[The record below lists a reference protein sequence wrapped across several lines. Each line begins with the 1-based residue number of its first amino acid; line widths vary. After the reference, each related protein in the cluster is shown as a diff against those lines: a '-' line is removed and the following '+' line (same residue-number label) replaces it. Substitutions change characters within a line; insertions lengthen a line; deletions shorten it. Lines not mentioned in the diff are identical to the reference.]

1 MNQQENNTR
10 YNNNFGYPGDNRQA
24 NPYYTSN
31 NYPNYNGNYNNN
43 GYNNGLPPQPPHS
56 TGGKGGGNFI
66 LGLVLGVALTVLVS
80 GFVFV
85 GMKVYETVDSK
96 NVAKKTGGADSVVNE
111 ETEKKLAAIEDVIDE
126 YYYQDADIDVD
137 AMTEGMYAGM
147 VNALG
152 DPYSVYYT
160 EEEWNDLMQETEG
173 IYYGIGAYLMID
185 PDTGFA
191 KISGVIDNTPAQEA
205 GLRENDLLYLVDGE
219 STMGLELSEI
229 VSRVKGEEGT
239 IVHLTI
245 YREGESDYLEI
256 DVKRRKIESP
266 TVNYEMLENDIGY
279 IQITEFDDVTTDQ
292 FTEALAVV
300 KGNDAKGLILDLRG
314 NPGGSLNVVVD
325 IARELLPK
333 GLVVYTEDKY
343 GKRDEYKC
351 DGKKELDIP
360 LVVLVN
366 GNSASASEILAGA
379 IKDYEKGIL
388 VGTTTF
394 GKGIVQRVLPLT
406 DGTALKL
413 TISAYY
419 TPNGNNIHGVGIE
432 PDVVC
437 EFDSDAY
444 YEDDVDNQLQRAV
457 EEIEKLV
464 R

>member
-1 MNQQENNTR
+1 MDSR
-10 YNNNFGYPGDNRQA
+10 NNNNRYYNDYPYSGDGRQN
-24 NPYYTSN
+24 NPYYSN
-31 NYPNYNGNYNNN
+31 VPGGYNG
-43 GYNNGLPPQPPHS
+43 GPAPQQPSQP
-56 TGGKGGGNFI
+56 GNGKGGSFL
-66 LGLVLGVALTVLVS
+66 LGLLLGIALTVLVC
-80 GFVFV
+80 GFAFV
-85 GMKVYETVDSK
+85 GMKVYEAVDSK
-96 NVAKKTGGADSVVNE
+96 NVAKKGTASSVVSE
-111 ETEKKLAAIEDVIDE
+111 ETEKKLEAIEKVIDE

-160 EEEWNDLMQETEG
+160 EEEWNDLMQETAG

-185 PDTGFA
+185 PNTGLG
-191 KISGVIDNTPAQEA
+191 KISGVIENTPAEEA
-205 GLRENDLLYLVDGE
+205 GLRADDLLYLVDGE
-219 STMGLELSEI
+219 STMGMELSEI
-229 VSRVKGEEGT
+229 VARVKGEEGT
-239 IVHLTI
+239 KVHLTI
-245 YREGESDYLEI
+245 YREGETDYLEI
-256 DVKRRKIESP
+256 DVERRQIEAP
-266 TVNYEMLENDIGY
+266 TVKYEMLENNIGY

-292 FTEALAVV
+292 FTEALAVI
-300 KGNDAKGLILDLRG
+300 KGSGAKGLVLDLRG

-325 IARELLPK
+325 IARQILPK
-333 GLVVYTEDKY
+333 GLIVYTEDKY
-343 GKRDEYKC
+343 GERDEYTC
-351 DGKKELDIP
+351 DGKHELDMP
-360 LVVLVN
+360 MAVLVN

-379 IKDYEKGIL
+379 IKDYNKGIL

-444 YEDDVDNQLQRAV
+444 YDKDMDNQL
-457 EEIEKLV
+457 EKALEV
-464 R
+464 LLEGKG

>member
-1 MNQQENNTR
+1 MDQ
-10 YNNNFGYPGDNRQA
+10 
-24 NPYYTSN
+24 N
-31 NYPNYNGNYNNN
+31 NYYHVNNIQPQQPI
-43 GYNNGLPPQPPHS
+43 PPQQPHKS
-56 TGGKGGGNFI
+56 GGI
-66 LGLVLGVALTVLVS
+66 LLGMMLGIAATLLIG

-85 GMKVYETVDSK
+85 GVKFYEAVDSRK
-96 NVAKKTGGADSVVNE
+96 AAETKSAATTDSIVSE
-111 ETEKKLAAIEDVIDE
+111 ETEKKLSAIEDVIEE

-137 AMTEGMYAGM
+137 AMTEGMYHGM
-147 VNALG
+147 VDALG

-160 EEEWNDLMQETEG
+160 EEEWEELMRDTEG

-185 PDTGFA
+185 QATGLG
-191 KISGVIDNTPAQEA
+191 KISGVIENTPAQEA
-205 GLRENDLLYLVDGE
+205 GLRENDLLYLIEGE
-219 STMGLELSEI
+219 STAGMELSEI
-229 VSRVKGEEGT
+229 VSLVKGEEGT
-239 IVHLTI
+239 KVHLTI
-245 YREGESDYLEI
+245 YREGESDYLEV
-256 DVKRRKIESP
+256 DVERRKIESP
-266 TVNYEMLENDIGY
+266 TVKYEILKNNIGY

-300 KGNDAKGLILDLRG
+300 KGAHAKGLIIDLRG

-325 IARELLPK
+325 IARQILPK
-333 GLVVYTEDKY
+333 GLIVYTEDKY
-343 GKRDEYKC
+343 GEREEYNC
-351 DGKKELDIP
+351 DGRRQLDMP

-379 IKDYEKGIL
+379 VKDYKVGTL

-394 GKGIVQRVLPLT
+394 GKGIVQRILPLT

-432 PDVVC
+432 PDVIC

-444 YEDDVDNQLQRAV
+444 YDNDVDNQLEKAV
-457 EEIEKLV
+457 EEIEKMA

>member
-1 MNQQENNTR
+1 MDLR
-10 YNNNFGYPGDNRQA
+10 NNNNCYYNDYPIQGDGRQS
-24 NPYYTSN
+24 NPYYN
-31 NYPNYNGNYNNN
+31 GAPGGYNG
-43 GYNNGLPPQPPHS
+43 GPTPQQPSQP
-56 TGGKGGGNFI
+56 GNGKGGGSFL
-66 LGLVLGVALTVLVS
+66 LGMVLGVALTALVC
-80 GFVFV
+80 GFTFV
-85 GMKVYETVDSK
+85 GMKVYEAVDSK
-96 NVAKKTGGADSVVNE
+96 NVAKKESASSVVSE
-111 ETEKKLAAIEDVIDE
+111 ETEKKLEAIEEVIDE

-160 EEEWNDLMQETEG
+160 EEEWNDLMQETAG
-173 IYYGIGAYLMID
+173 VYYGIGAYLMID
-185 PDTGFA
+185 PNTGLG
-191 KISGVIDNTPAQEA
+191 KISGIIEGTPAEES
-205 GLRENDLLYLVDGE
+205 GLRADDLLYLVDGE
-219 STMGLELSEI
+219 STMGMELSEI
-229 VSRVKGEEGT
+229 VARVKGEEGT
-239 IVHLTI
+239 KVHLTI
-245 YREGESDYLEI
+245 YREGETDYLEI
-256 DVKRRKIESP
+256 DVERRQIEAP
-266 TVNYEMLENDIGY
+266 TVKYEMLRNDIGY

-300 KGNDAKGLILDLRG
+300 KGSGAKGLVLDLRG

-325 IARELLPK
+325 IARQILPK
-333 GLVVYTEDKY
+333 GLIVYTEDKY
-343 GKRDEYKC
+343 GERDEYTC
-351 DGKKELDIP
+351 DGKHELDMP

-379 IKDYEKGIL
+379 IKDYNKGTL

-419 TPNGNNIHGVGIE
+419 TPKGNNIHGVGIE

-444 YEDDVDNQLQRAV
+444 YDNDVDNQL
-457 EEIEKLV
+457 EEALEVLEK
-464 R
+464 

>member
-1 MNQQENNTR
+1 MDQ
-10 YNNNFGYPGDNRQA
+10 
-24 NPYYTSN
+24 N
-31 NYPNYNGNYNNN
+31 NYYYMNNIPPQRPV
-43 GYNNGLPPQPPHS
+43 PPQPPQ
-56 TGGKGGGNFI
+56 KGGNFL
-66 LGLVLGVALTVLVS
+66 LGMMLGIAATLLVG

-85 GMKVYETVDSK
+85 GVKFYEAVDSRK
-96 NVAKKTGGADSVVNE
+96 VSEKRKSNAESVVNE
-111 ETEKKLAAIEDVIDE
+111 ETEKKLSTIEDVISE
-126 YYYQDADIDVD
+126 YYYEDADIDVD

-147 VNALG
+147 VSALG

-160 EEEWNDLMQETEG
+160 EEEWKEMMRDTEG

-185 PDTGFA
+185 QVTGLG

-219 STMGLELSEI
+219 STAGMDLSDI

-239 IVHLTI
+239 KVHLTI
-245 YREGESDYLEI
+245 YREGESDYLEV
-256 DVKRRKIESP
+256 DVERRKIEAP
-266 TVNYEMLENDIGY
+266 TVKYEILKNNIGY

-292 FTEALAVV
+292 FTEAMAVV
-300 KGNDAKGLILDLRG
+300 KGAHVKGLILDLRG

-325 IARELLPK
+325 IARQMLPK
-333 GLVVYTEDKY
+333 GLIVYTEDKY
-343 GKRDEYKC
+343 GEREEYNC
-351 DGKKELDIP
+351 DGRRQLDMP

-379 IKDYEKGIL
+379 IKDYKMGTL

-394 GKGIVQRVLPLT
+394 GKGIVQRILPLT

-444 YEDDVDNQLQRAV
+444 YDEGVDNQLEKAV
-457 EEIEKLV
+457 EEIEKMM

>member
-1 MNQQENNTR
+1 MDQ
-10 YNNNFGYPGDNRQA
+10 
-24 NPYYTSN
+24 N
-31 NYPNYNGNYNNN
+31 NYYHMNNIQPQQL
-43 GYNNGLPPQPPHS
+43 LPPQQPH
-56 TGGKGGGNFI
+56 KGGGI
-66 LGLVLGVALTVLVS
+66 LLGMMLGIAVTLLVG

-85 GMKVYETVDSK
+85 GVKFFEAVDGRK
-96 NVAKKTGGADSVVNE
+96 AAGKKGTGSADSIVSE
-111 ETEKKLAAIEDVIDE
+111 ETEKKLSAIEDVIEE

-137 AMTEGMYAGM
+137 AMTEGMYHGM

-173 IYYGIGAYLMID
+173 IYFGIGAYLMID
-185 PDTGFA
+185 QVTGLG
-191 KISGVIDNTPAQEA
+191 KISGVIENTPAQEA

-219 STMGLELSEI
+219 STAGMELSEI
-229 VSRVKGEEGT
+229 VSHVKGEEGT
-239 IVHLTI
+239 KVHLTI
-245 YREGESDYLEI
+245 YREGESDYLEV
-256 DVKRRKIESP
+256 DVERRRIEAP
-266 TVNYEMLENDIGY
+266 TVKYEILKNNIGY

-300 KGNDAKGLILDLRG
+300 KGAHAKGLILDLRG

-325 IARELLPK
+325 IARQILPK
-333 GLVVYTEDKY
+333 GLIVYTEDKY
-343 GKRDEYKC
+343 GEREEYNC
-351 DGKKELDIP
+351 DGRRQLDMP

-379 IKDYEKGIL
+379 IKDYKVGTL

-394 GKGIVQRVLPLT
+394 GKGIVQRILPLT

-437 EFDSDAY
+437 EFDGDAY
-444 YEDDVDNQLQRAV
+444 YDEGVDNQL
-457 EEIEKLV
+457 EKALEV
-464 R
+464 LGE